1 MTRNKKEETTR
12 NYQIKRFEE
21 LEIYDSFMFGKVMQN
36 EKLCKR
42 FLECVLEMQIAKI
55 AFIQREYQEGISSN
69 YRNIRLDIR
78 VEDTKGTIH
87 DIEMQVE
94 DHKDLPRRSRYYQG
108 VLDASILPL
117 GVMNYNQLKD
127 VYVIFICRFDPFHK
141 GLKKYTFEAVCD
153 EEPSL
158 YLKDGAKRIFLNTK
172 WKKETKEGYTEA
184 KDITEEERELDDFL
198 DYVENPES
206 YIPQKPLAQQIDV
219 EVKRNKKNQK
229 VRDEYMTV
237 ADLIAEHVGKALEEE
252 KKEMEAKV
260 EAEKERADQA
270 QQQAETEKERANQA
284 EQEVEKLREQLKE
297 LSRKLEK

>member
-42 FLECVLEMQIAKI
+42 FLECVLEMHIAKI

-78 VEDTKGTIH
+78 VEDTKGTVH

-108 VLDASILPL
+108 VLDASILPP
-117 GVMNYNQLKD
+117 GVTNYNDLKD
-127 VYVIFICRFDPFHK
+127 IYVIFICRFDPFHK

-153 EEPSL
+153 EAPSL

-172 WKKETKEGYTEA
+172 WSKSIKEGNE
-184 KDITEEERELDDFL
+184 KEITEEERELDDFL

-206 YIPQKPLAQQIDV
+206 YVPQKPLAQQIDV
-219 EVKRNKKNQK
+219 EVKRNKNNQK

-252 KKEMEAKV
+252 KKEMEAKI
-260 EAEKERADQA
+260 EEEKQRADEEKERADQA
-270 QQQAETEKERANQA
+270 ELEIQ
-284 EQEVEKLREQLKE
+284 KLREQLKE
-297 LSRKLEK
+297 LSEQKGK